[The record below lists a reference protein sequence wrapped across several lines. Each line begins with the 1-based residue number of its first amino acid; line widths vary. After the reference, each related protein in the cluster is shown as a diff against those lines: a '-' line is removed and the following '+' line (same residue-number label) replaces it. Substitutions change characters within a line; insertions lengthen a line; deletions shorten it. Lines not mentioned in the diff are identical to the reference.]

1 MVKIKLVTHKNC
13 SYGKSLSK
21 LSMLSILFVLAMV
34 IAACNK
40 NDQLIIKPAD
50 DPFLRAAD
58 MSFLPHVRESGIV
71 VYNLEGQPEDMLQT
85 LKNAGVN
92 AIRLRLWN
100 NPTEVYAGMEEVK
113 ILSQEIKSRGM
124 KVWLTLHYSDTWA
137 DPGTQLKPA
146 LWQNISFDALKDSVY
161 AFTQLAVEQ
170 IQPDIIQIGNEI
182 NNGFLWPEGS
192 KSNIVHFRALL
203 ERGIAAVRESDTAV
217 RIMLHYAGHED
228 APAFFEQLKLLDFDQ
243 IGLSYYPLWHGKD
256 LNALQASMQ
265 ELSAKYAKD
274 IVIAETAYPFTF
286 GWNDWTNNIIGSQ
299 DQILAEYPASEQGQ
313 LDFLVKLRA
322 LVDSVSTGKGFC
334 YWGSEWVAFR
344 GPQATNGSSWENQ
357 ALWDFTNKALP
368 VMEAFEKTLY
378 D

>member
-1 MVKIKLVTHKNC
+1 MFHKN
-13 SYGKSLSK
+13 SSASLFLSK
-21 LSMLSILFVLAMV
+21 LSGFSMLIIFAWV
-34 IAACNK
+34 ITSCNK
-40 NDQLIIKPAD
+40 TDQVIIKPAD

-58 MSFLPHVRESGIV
+58 MSFLLHVRESGIV
-71 VYNLEGQPEDMLQT
+71 VYNREGQPEDMLIT

-100 NPTEVYAGMEEVK
+100 NPSEEYAGMVEVK
-113 ILSQEIKSRGM
+113 ALSDEIKSMGM
-124 KVWLTLHYSDTWA
+124 KVWLTVHYSDTWA

-146 LWQNISFDALKDSVY
+146 LWQNIPFNAMKDSVY

-192 KSNIVHFRALL
+192 KSDLAGFKALL
-203 ERGIAAVRESDTAV
+203 ESGIAAVRERDTSI

-228 APAFFEQLKLLDFDQ
+228 APAFYEQLKSLDFDQ
-243 IGLSYYPLWHGKD
+243 IGLSYYPLWHEKD
-256 LNALQASMQ
+256 MDALHASLQ
-265 ELSAKYAKD
+265 ELSERFNKD
-274 IVIAETAYPFTF
+274 ILIAETAYPFTF

-313 LDFLVKLRA
+313 LDFLLKLRSV
-322 LVDSVSTGKGFC
+322 VDSVSTGKGFC
-334 YWGSEWVAFR
+334 YWGAEWISFR
-344 GPQATNGSSWENQ
+344 GSQATDGSSWENQ
-357 ALWDFTNKALP
+357 ALWDFNNKALP
-368 VMEAFEKTLY
+368 ALEAFRKTGI